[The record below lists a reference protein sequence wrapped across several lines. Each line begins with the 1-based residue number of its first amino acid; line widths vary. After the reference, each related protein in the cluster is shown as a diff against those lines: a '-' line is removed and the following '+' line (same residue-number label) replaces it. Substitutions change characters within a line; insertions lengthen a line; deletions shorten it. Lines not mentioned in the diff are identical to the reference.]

1 MSNATDHSLVHIKVA
16 QYFVRQKLEKLKNKK
31 FNYKAGRRTDG
42 SLPEQSSEPFSWH
55 ELSAHSGRSQPLVQE
70 KARVAIIGAGV
81 AGLRTA
87 MLLERL
93 NIPYKIFEANDGPG
107 GRLFTYHFPSDPVT
121 SPAGKH
127 DYYEV
132 GGMRFPNN
140 AANQPTFDLFKE
152 LGLRFRNKENPD
164 GELIPFV
171 FGLEDNINHFN
182 SEC

>member
-1 MSNATDHSLVHIKVA
+1 MSNTTDPSLVYIKVA
-16 QYFVRQKLEKLKNKK
+16 QYFLRQKLEELKNKQ
-31 FNYKAGRRTDG
+31 FNYKAQADET
-42 SLPEQSSEPFSWH
+42 LPSASFSWDN
-55 ELSAHSGRSQPLVQE
+55 LPDSGLGQLPPSG
-70 KARVAIIGAGV
+70 ARVAIIGAGV

-87 MLLERL
+87 MLLQRV

-107 GRLFTYHFPSDPVT
+107 GRLFTYRFPSDPTT
-121 SPAGKH
+121 SPPGKH

-140 AANQPTFDLFKE
+140 AANKPTFDLFSE
-152 LGLRFRNKENPD
+152 LDFRFRSEENPD

-171 FGLEDNINHFN
+171 YGKEDNIRHFN

>member
-1 MSNATDHSLVHIKVA
+1 MSKPITDPSEVYIRAT
-16 QYFVRQKLEKLKNKK
+16 QYLLNKKLEGLQSKK
-31 FNYKAGRRTDG
+31 FTYKAHEDDDVPSGTI
-42 SLPEQSSEPFSWH
+42 SWNNV
-55 ELSAHSGRSQPLVQE
+55 SAKHGLGPPRPGIH
-70 KARVAIIGAGV
+70 VAIIGAGV

-87 MLLERL
+87 MLCQQRG
-93 NIPYKIFEANDGPG
+93 IPYKIFEANDGPG
-107 GRLFTYHFPSDPVT
+107 GRLYTYRFPSDAC

-140 AANQPTFDLFKE
+140 AANKPTFDLFKE
-152 LGLRFRNKENPD
+152 LGFTFRSDTNPH

-171 FGLEDNINHFN
+171 YGLDDNVRLFN